1 MNLPAKTD
9 LLAAATTPEKVG
21 VEGLEQKWGLVWE
34 NDGVY
39 RFRRDVDRSQV
50 YSIDTPP
57 PTASGSLHVGHVF
70 SYTHTDVVARFKR
83 MSGFE
88 VFYPMGWDDNG
99 LPTERRVQNYYGV
112 RCDPN
117 LPYVAGFTPPFE
129 GGDNKSSKAADQI
142 AISRRNFIELCE
154 KLTVEDEKVFEAL
167 WRQLGL
173 SVDWKQTYQTIAPS
187 SQAVSQ
193 KAFLN
198 NLARGEAYQSMA
210 PTLWDITFRT
220 AVAQAELEDRDQ
232 PGAYHRVGFDVDASL
247 WEGGKLFVETTR
259 PEMLPACVALV
270 AHPDDDRYKHMF
282 GKTVKTPLFGV
293 EVPVVAHRLAQID
306 KGSGIAMI
314 CTFGDVTDVI
324 WWRELDLPNRAII
337 GWDGR
342 ILAEVPEA
350 ITSAR
355 GLEVFAE
362 LAGKTVFSA
371 KQRIVELLQE
381 SGDMVGE
388 PKPITHPVKFF
399 EKGDKPLEIVSTRQ
413 WYVRNGGRDAD
424 LRERLI
430 ALGKQL
436 NFHPDFMRVRYE
448 NWVNGLTGDWLISR
462 QRFFGVP
469 IPVWYSID
477 ANGETQFETPLVPD
491 HALLPVDPSSDVPA
505 GYTESQRNQPNG
517 FVGELDIMDTW
528 ATSSLTPQLAGQ
540 WLADPELF
548 AKVFP
553 FDLRPQGQDII
564 RTWLF
569 STVLRSE
576 QEHGKL
582 PWSNAALSGWSLDPD
597 RKKMSKSKGNVVTPS
612 DMLEEHGSDA
622 VRYWAAS
629 ARLGTDAA
637 FDTGQMKIGRRLAI
651 KLLNA
656 AKFALSFEVPAGHT
670 KVTEAIDQAMLLS
683 LADVVRDATRAFE
696 NYDHTKSLE
705 LTEKFFWNFTDDY
718 LELVKERAY
727 GQADASAEA
736 QASAAIALR
745 QALHTMLRL
754 LAPFLPF
761 ATEEIWSWWQSEAG
775 SIHRAS
781 WPTVEEVTAGLDA
794 SNHGLLELASTALV
808 GIRKAKSDAKA
819 SMKAEV
825 LSATMQAPAA
835 VLTSIRV
842 FERDLKGVGRIA
854 DLAYAEADEVAVV
867 DVVLKP
873 AEEA

>member
-1 MNLPAKTD
+1 MNQPAHNTD
-9 LLAAATTPEKVG
+9 LLANATAPEKVG
-21 VEGLEQKWGLVWE
+21 VEGLETKWGLVWE
-34 NDGVY
+34 NEGVY
-39 RFRRDVDRSQV
+39 RFRREVDRKDV

-83 MSGFE
+83 MTGHE

-112 RCDPN
+112 RCDPT
-117 LPYVAGFTPPFE
+117 LPYQADFKPPFE

-142 AISRRNFIELCE
+142 PISRRNFIELCE
-154 KLTVEDEKVFEAL
+154 KLTVEDEKVFESL

-187 SQAVSQ
+187 AQAVSQ

-210 PTLWDITFRT
+210 PTLWDVTFRT

-232 PGAYHRVGFDVDASL
+232 PGAYHRVGFDGPD
-247 WEGGKLFVETTR
+247 GKIYIETTR
-259 PEMLPACVALV
+259 PELLAACVALV
-270 AHPDDDRYKHMF
+270 AHPDDERYQPLF
-282 GKTVKTPLFGV
+282 GKTVTTPLFGV

-342 ILAEVPEA
+342 ILADAPEA

-362 LAGKTVFSA
+362 IAGKTVFSA

-388 PKPITHPVKFF
+388 AKPITHPVKFF

-413 WYVRNGGRDAD
+413 WYIRNGGRDAA

-430 ALGKQL
+430 SLGKEL
-436 NFHPDFMRVRYE
+436 KFHPDFMRVRYE

-469 IPVWYSID
+469 IPVWYPID
-477 ANGETQFETPLVPD
+477 ANGETDFDSPITPD
-491 HALLPVDPSSDVPA
+491 HSLLPIDPSSDVPA
-505 GYTESQRNQPNG
+505 GYTEAQRNQPNG
-517 FVGELDIMDTW
+517 FAGEMDIMDTW
-528 ATSSLTPQLAGQ
+528 ATSSLTPQLAGG
-540 WLADPELF
+540 WIDDPELF
-548 AKVFP
+548 SKVYP
-553 FDLRPQGQDII
+553 YDLRPQGQDII

-569 STVLRSE
+569 SSVLRSE
-576 QEHGKL
+576 QEHGQL
-582 PWSNAALSGWSLDPD
+582 PWSNAAISGWILDPD

-651 KLLNA
+651 KILNA
-656 AKFALSFEVPAGHT
+656 AKFALSFEVPSGHT
-670 KVTEAIDQAMLLS
+670 QVTAPIDQAMLLA
-683 LADVVRDATRAFE
+683 LADVVREATVAFE
-696 NYDHTKSLE
+696 NYDHTKALE
-705 LTEKFFWNFTDDY
+705 LAEKFFWNFTDDY

-727 GQADASAEA
+727 GQGGATTAT
-736 QASAAIALR
+736 QASAALALR
-745 QALHTMLRL
+745 KALHVMLRL
-754 LAPFLPF
+754 FAPFLPF
-761 ATEEIWSWWQSEAG
+761 ATEEVWGWWQKNAG
-775 SIHRAS
+775 SIHRSS
-781 WPTVEEVTAGLDA
+781 WPTVDELTDGLDA
-794 SNHGLLELASTALV
+794 GNHGLMELASVALF
-808 GIRKAKSDAKA
+808 GLRKAKSDAKA

-825 LSATMQAPAA
+825 ISATLQAPAA
-835 VLTSIRV
+835 ALTSVRL
-842 FERDLKGVGRIA
+842 FESDLKAVGRIA
-854 DLAYAEADEVAVV
+854 ELSLTEATEVQVT
-867 DVVLKP
+867 DVVLEV
-873 AEEA
+873 AS